1 MRTSSGTQTSP
12 IFGKL
17 LYARPASLPAT
28 KAPETTVVA
37 TSTPLPTANQRTL
50 RQCLSTEADS
60 VAAVCRA
67 FSVYR
72 QRAKG
77 QRDNE

>member
-1 MRTSSGTQTSP
+1 
-12 IFGKL
+12 
-17 LYARPASLPAT
+17 LPAT

-67 FSVYR
+67 FSAYFHANTQVAR
-72 QRAKG
+72 ETTSEKKVWA
-77 QRDNE
+77 